1 MSKNVEI
8 NYKNE
13 DGSYE
18 ALYPMV
24 QYENVDGIVLPEAI
38 VDTWDGAVVVA
49 SNGNKSSSGIAEEG
63 KAVLDLPGY
72 GNWNLSSTYGSFTGA
87 GSINIDTV
95 KQYTTSITVN
105 MPTLT
110 VTTLPNASV
119 TVSINTR
126 TLTDTASSSG
136 TITFNIPE
144 YGTCNVTASIDGRQG
159 TGSVEITQ
167 ITGYNLSVF
176 PMPTSFDLSNLTWA
190 EISYW
195 AGAGYATS
203 FSVGDNK
210 QINLN
215 GSAGSLSF
223 NNTTVYATIIGI
235 NHNSAREGNNRLHFQ
250 LALDSGNT
258 RLLGNAQMN
267 SLNTNNG
274 GWTSCQMRTRECA
287 NLINCLPSDLR
298 AVVKTTTKYTS
309 AGNKSNN
316 IVSSSDK
323 IFLLSEFEIF
333 GTTTYSVSG
342 ERRYQQQYSWYT
354 SHSKVKYSSS
364 GSAYHWWE
372 RSPYQSNSTY
382 FCFVNSNGNAYD
394 GDANLSLGVAPCLC
408 I

>member
-1 MSKNVEI
+1 MAKSIEI
-8 NYKNE
+8 NIKKD

-18 ALYPMV
+18 PLYPV
-24 QYENVDGIVLPEAI
+24 TTRQNVGGVLLPEVTVETYDGAAVVASHDDMSAGGVAEGGQAI
-38 VDTWDGAVVVA
+38 VD
-49 SNGNKSSSGIAEEG
+49 
-63 KAVLDLPGY
+63 LPSY
-72 GNWNLSSTYGSFTGA
+72 GTWNLSSTYGSFTGA

-110 VTTLPNASV
+110 VTTLANASV

-167 ITGYNLSVF
+167 ITGYNLSIF
-176 PMPTSFDLSNLTWA
+176 LMPTSFDLSNLTWA

-210 QINLN
+210 QISLN

-267 SLNTNNG
+267 SSNTNNG
-274 GWTSCQMRTRECA
+274 GWASCRMRTRECA

-333 GTTTYSVSG
+333 GTTTCSVSG
-342 ERRYQQQYSWYT
+342 ERSYQQQYSWYT
-354 SHSKVKYSSS
+354 SHSKVKYTSS
-364 GSAYHWWE
+364 GSASDWWE
-372 RSPYQSNSTY
+372 RSPYQSFSGG
-382 FCFVNSNGNAYD
+382 FCYVGDNGNAYGSNASYSD
-394 GDANLSLGVAPCLC
+394 GVAPCLC